1 MGHWLKQN
9 NTSMAEPFFS
19 ICIPQHNRTD
29 FLLEAL
35 RTVASQRFRDFQVCI
50 SDDHSP
56 DGRQEE
62 IVAALKCS
70 GVSYKFHIQE
80 ENRRYDGNLRGAIG
94 LADGRYCF
102 LLGND
107 DALLN
112 ENALGRFH
120 DLIEQYGPC
129 GVVISNFQD
138 YRTGVRV
145 NRVQSTGKKGFGPEV
160 AARHFRNFSFVS
172 GVVLDRRAAQALATE
187 RWDGSEMYQTFIGC
201 SIIASGKPLLE
212 IAEPLVRKDI
222 SLPNLSVD
230 SYATRPRMQPCPI
243 VERTIPLVQ
252 LARLTSDALRPYV
265 SSVEQKRHNERI
277 LRQLLMFTY
286 PFWLFEYRRVQ
297 GWRYAVGIALGM
309 RPKRTASGMELTR
322 PRRLMIQFYYCAA
335 SLVGLLAPLW
345 LFRYSRP
352 LLYRLAKRT

>member
-1 MGHWLKQN
+1 
-9 NTSMAEPFFS
+9 MAEPFFS
-19 ICIPQHNRTD
+19 ICIPQYGRTD

-35 RTVASQRFRDFQVCI
+35 RTVASQRFRDFEVCI

-62 IVAALKCS
+62 IIEALKCS
-70 GVSYKFHIQE
+70 GVAYKFQIQQ
-80 ENRRYDGNLRGAIG
+80 ENRRYDGNLRGAID

-107 DALLN
+107 DALIN
-112 ENALGRFH
+112 ESALGRFH

-129 GVVISNFQD
+129 GVVISNYQD
-138 YRTGVRV
+138 YRTGVSV
-145 NRVQSTGKKGFGPEV
+145 NRVRSTGNKGSGPDV
-160 AARHFRNFSFVS
+160 AAGHFRNFSFVS
-172 GVVLDRRAAQALATE
+172 GVVLDRRAAQAFATE

-212 IAEPLVRKDI
+212 IVEPLVRKDI

-230 SYATRPRMQPCPI
+230 NYATRPKVRPCPI
-243 VERTIPLVQ
+243 LERTIPLVQ
-252 LARLTSDALRPYV
+252 LARLTSDALSPYV

-297 GWRYAVGIALGM
+297 SRRYALGIALGM
-309 RPKRTASGMELTR
+309 RPGRLASGMHLSSSH
-322 PRRLMIQFYYCAA
+322 RLMIKFYYCAT
-335 SLVGLLAPLW
+335 SLVGLFSPLW
-345 LFRYSRP
+345 MFEYFRP
-352 LLYRLAKRT
+352 LLYSLAKRT

>member
-1 MGHWLKQN
+1 MV
-9 NTSMAEPFFS
+9 EPFFS
-19 ICIPQHNRTD
+19 ICIPQYNRTD

-35 RTVASQRFRDFQVCI
+35 RTVVSQRFRDIQVCI
-50 SDDHSP
+50 SDDRSP

-70 GVSYKFHIQE
+70 GLSYKFHIQE

-107 DALLN
+107 DALLDD
-112 ENALGRFH
+112 NALARLH
-120 DLIEQYGPC
+120 ELIEQFGPC
-129 GVVISNFQD
+129 GVVTSNYQD
-138 YRTGVRV
+138 YRTGVNV
-145 NRVQSTGKKGFGPEV
+145 NRVQSTGNKGFGPEV
-160 AARHFRNFSFVS
+160 AARHFRNFSIVS
-172 GVVLDRRAAQALATE
+172 GVVLDRRAAQGFATE

-201 SIIASGKPLLE
+201 SIIASGKALLE
-212 IAEPLVRKDI
+212 IAEPLVRRDI

-230 SYATRPRMQPCPI
+230 NYANRPRVRPCPI
-243 VERTIPLVQ
+243 VERTIPLVKF
-252 LARLTSDALRPYV
+252 ARLTSDAIRPFV

-277 LRQLLMFTY
+277 LRQLLLFTY

-297 GWRYAVGIALGM
+297 SWRYAVGIAIGM
-309 RPKRTASGMELTR
+309 RPKRIASGIDMTR
-322 PRRLMIQFYYCAA
+322 LDILLIQFYYGVA

-345 LFRYSRP
+345 LFKCLRP
-352 LLYRLAKRT
+352 LLYRFAKKT

>member
-1 MGHWLKQN
+1 MI
-9 NTSMAEPFFS
+9 EPFFS

-50 SDDHSP
+50 SDDHSS

-70 GVSYKFHIQE
+70 GVSYKFHVQE
-80 ENRRYDGNLRGAIG
+80 KNRRYDGNLRGAIG

-107 DALLN
+107 DAMLN

-129 GVVISNFQD
+129 GVAISNFQD
-138 YRTGVRV
+138 YSTGVKV
-145 NRVQSTGKKGFGPEV
+145 NRVQSTGNKGFGPQV

-172 GVVLDRRAAQALATE
+172 GVVLDRRAAQAFATE

-230 SYATRPRMQPCPI
+230 SYATRPRLRPCPI
-243 VERTIPLVQ
+243 VERPIPLVQ

-265 SSVEQKRHNERI
+265 SSVEQKCHNERI

-286 PFWLFEYRRVQ
+286 PFWLFEYRHVQ
-297 GWRYAVGIALGM
+297 SWRYAMGIALGM
-309 RPKRTASGMELTR
+309 RPKRVASGLHLTR
-322 PRRLMIQFYYCAA
+322 FHRLLVQFYYSAA

-345 LFRYSRP
+345 LFKYSRP
-352 LLYRLAKRT
+352 LLYRFAKRT

>member
-1 MGHWLKQN
+1 
-9 NTSMAEPFFS
+9 MAEPFFS

-129 GVVISNFQD
+129 GVVVSNYQD

-145 NRVQSTGKKGFGPEV
+145 NRVQSTGKKGFGPGV

-172 GVVLDRRAAQALATE
+172 GVVLDRRAAQAFATE

-230 SYATRPRMQPCPI
+230 NYATRPRMRPCPI

-277 LRQLLMFTY
+277 LRQLLTFTY

-297 GWRYAVGIALGM
+297 SWRYAVGVALGM
-309 RPKRTASGMELTR
+309 RPKHIASGIHLTR
-322 PRRLMIQFYYCAA
+322 PHRLLIQFYYCAA

>member
-1 MGHWLKQN
+1 
-9 NTSMAEPFFS
+9 MAEPFFS

-145 NRVQSTGKKGFGPEV
+145 NRVQSTGNKGFGPDV

-222 SLPNLSVD
+222 SLPNLNVD
-230 SYATRPRMQPCPI
+230 SYATRPRIRPCPI
-243 VERTIPLVQ
+243 VERTIPLAQ
-252 LARLTSDALRPYV
+252 LARLTSDALRPYI

-322 PRRLMIQFYYCAA
+322 TRRLMIQFYYCAA

>member
-1 MGHWLKQN
+1 
-9 NTSMAEPFFS
+9 MAEPFFS
-19 ICIPQHNRTD
+19 ICIPQYNRTD

-35 RTVASQRFRDFQVCI
+35 RTLASQRFRDFQVCI
-50 SDDHSP
+50 SDDRSP

-62 IVAALKCS
+62 IIAALKRS
-70 GVSYKFHIQE
+70 GVSYKFQIQK

-94 LADGRYCF
+94 LAEGRYCF

-120 DLIEQYGPC
+120 DLIEEYGPC
-129 GVVISNFQD
+129 GVVISNYQD
-138 YRTGVRV
+138 YRTGVKV
-145 NRVQSTGKKGFGPEV
+145 NRVQSTGKKGSGPSV

-172 GVVLDRRAAQALATE
+172 GVVLDRRAAQAFATE

-230 SYATRPRMQPCPI
+230 NYATRPRVRPCPI

-252 LARLTSDALRPYV
+252 LGRLTSDALSPYV
-265 SSVEQKRHNERI
+265 SNVQQNYHNERI

-297 GWRYAVGIALGM
+297 SWRYALGIALGM
-309 RPKRTASGMELTR
+309 RPRRLASGMNLSR
-322 PRRLMIQFYYCAA
+322 SRRLMVKGYYCSA
-335 SLVGLLAPLW
+335 SLVGLLAPLC
-345 LFRYSRP
+345 LFKYFRP

>member
-1 MGHWLKQN
+1 
-9 NTSMAEPFFS
+9 MAEPFFS
-19 ICIPQHNRTD
+19 ICIPQYGRTD

-50 SDDHSP
+50 SDDRSP

-70 GVSYKFHIQE
+70 GVSYKFRIQE
-80 ENRRYDGNLRGAIG
+80 ENRRYDANLRDAIG

-112 ENALGRFH
+112 ENTLGRFH
-120 DLIEQYGPC
+120 DLMEQYGPC

-138 YRTGVRV
+138 YHTAVSV
-145 NRVQSTGKKGFGPEV
+145 NRVLSTGNKGFGPQV

-172 GVVLDRRAAQALATE
+172 GMVLDRRAAQGLATK

-201 SIIASGKPLLE
+201 SIIAGGKCLLE

-222 SLPNLSVD
+222 TLPNLSAD
-230 SYATRPRMQPCPI
+230 SWATRPRVRPCPI

-265 SSVEQKRHNERI
+265 SSVEQTHHNERI

-309 RPKRTASGMELTR
+309 RPKRSALGIHLTRHHRLMVQSYYYTAS
-322 PRRLMIQFYYCAA
+322 I
-335 SLVGLLAPLW
+335 VGLLAPLR
-345 LFRYSRP
+345 LFKYSKP
-352 LLYRLAKRT
+352 LLYHFAKRT

>member
-1 MGHWLKQN
+1 MI
-9 NTSMAEPFFS
+9 EPFFS

-50 SDDHSP
+50 SDDRSP

-70 GVSYKFHIQE
+70 GVSYKFHVQE
-80 ENRRYDGNLRGAIG
+80 KNRRYDGNLRGAIG

-129 GVVISNFQD
+129 GVATSNFQD
-138 YRTGVRV
+138 YSTGVKV
-145 NRVQSTGKKGFGPEV
+145 NRVQSTGNKGFGPQV

-172 GVVLDRRAAQALATE
+172 GVVLDRRAAQAFATE

-222 SLPNLSVD
+222 SLPNLRVD
-230 SYATRPRMQPCPI
+230 SYATRPRLRPCPI
-243 VERTIPLVQ
+243 VERPIPLVQ

-297 GWRYAVGIALGM
+297 SWRYAMGIALGM
-309 RPKRTASGMELTR
+309 RPKRVASGLHLTR
-322 PRRLMIQFYYCAA
+322 FHRLLVQFYYSAA
-335 SLVGLLAPLW
+335 SLVGLMAPLW
-345 LFRYSRP
+345 LFEYSRP
-352 LLYRLAKRT
+352 LLYRFAKRT

>member
-1 MGHWLKQN
+1 
-9 NTSMAEPFFS
+9 MAEPFFS
-19 ICIPQHNRTD
+19 ICIPQYNRTE

-35 RTVASQRFRDFQVCI
+35 RTVVSQRFRDFQVCI

-62 IVAALKCS
+62 IVAALKGS
-70 GVSYKFHIQE
+70 DVSYKFHIQE

-94 LADGRYCF
+94 LADGHYCF

-107 DALLN
+107 DALLDD
-112 ENALGRFH
+112 NALGRFH
-120 DLIEQYGPC
+120 DLIEEYGPC
-129 GVVISNFQD
+129 GAAISNFQD

-145 NRVQSTGKKGFGPEV
+145 NRVQSTGNKGFGPEV

-172 GVVLDRRAAQALATE
+172 GVMLDRHAAQAFATD

-222 SLPNLSVD
+222 SFPNLSVD
-230 SYATRPRMQPCPI
+230 NYATRPRLRSCPI
-243 VERTIPLVQ
+243 VERTIPLVKF
-252 LARLTSDALRPYV
+252 ARLTSDAIRPYV

-297 GWRYAVGIALGM
+297 SWRYAVGIALGM
-309 RPKRTASGMELTR
+309 RPKRIASGIDLTR
-322 PRRLMIQFYYCAA
+322 PHSLLIQFYYGAA
-335 SLVGLLAPLW
+335 TLVGLLAPLW
-345 LFRYSRP
+345 LLKYFRP

>member
-1 MGHWLKQN
+1 M
-9 NTSMAEPFFS
+9 TEPFFS

-50 SDDHSP
+50 SDDQSP

-112 ENALGRFH
+112 ENTLGRFH

-129 GVVISNFQD
+129 GVVISNYQD

-145 NRVQSTGKKGFGPEV
+145 NRVQSTGNKGFGPGV

-172 GVVLDRRAAQALATE
+172 GVVLDRRAAQAFATE

-230 SYATRPRMQPCPI
+230 SYAARPQVRPCPV

-297 GWRYAVGIALGM
+297 SWRYAMGIALGM
-309 RPKRTASGMELTR
+309 RPKRIASGLHLTR
-322 PRRLMIQFYYCAA
+322 LQRPLVQFYYSAA

-345 LFRYSRP
+345 LFKYSKP
-352 LLYRLAKRT
+352 LLYHFAKRT